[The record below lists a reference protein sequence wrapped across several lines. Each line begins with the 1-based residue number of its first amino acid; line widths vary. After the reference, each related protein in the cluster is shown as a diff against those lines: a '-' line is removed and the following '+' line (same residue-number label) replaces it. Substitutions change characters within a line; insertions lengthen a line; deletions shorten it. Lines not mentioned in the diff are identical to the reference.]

1 MELHEDDPDHFEFV
15 LKFIY
20 SEQYGSTAVK
30 TTADKGVDTL
40 RSVVGVYRVA
50 DKYDV
55 VKLLGPSVEHFQQVM
70 SSIQDETMLV
80 SAVEA
85 FYDFCP
91 VPGHPAGKALAS
103 TIIRSRRPFVKTDK
117 FAALLEKFP
126 VFASDIALHYHKEK
140 LFNIRSFKCPSGH
153 QNLILDGASSAQT
166 LCVFHCH
173 FCNSGTLYVG
183 VDCWV

>member
-20 SEQYGSTAVK
+20 SEQYDSTAVK

-85 FYDFCP
+85 F
-91 VPGHPAGKALAS
+91 
-103 TIIRSRRPFVKTDK
+103 TISAPYLDTQQAKPSLRRSLGRV
-117 FAALLEKFP
+117 A
-126 VFASDIALHYHKEK
+126 
-140 LFNIRSFKCPSGH
+140 PS
-153 QNLILDGASSAQT
+153 
-166 LCVFHCH
+166 
-173 FCNSGTLYVG
+173 
-183 VDCWV
+183 